1 MNAGYRC
8 NREAQAK
15 ALRAAVKNSKRDKV
29 LYGAIIKA
37 ESGFQST
44 PPTITVASDG
54 TTNSTT
60 SSSTQKELQERQAM
74 GSNDVNATLL
84 KKLQE
89 RALIL
94 DATVRPQDS
103 HSNAGSPRS
112 VASTQSK
119 AFSEPVDFKPKV
131 NIGGPKI
138 SMDLVDELKA
148 KLTKG
153 NFGLRPRDS
162 RQPNVRVGTSSSN
175 ETSSISNT
183 STIDPISNQDPVAVN
198 SRNRLASNMTTS
210 SDYSD
215 SPQVSNSD
223 SATVGSATDRDLEEK
238 GDIPKAKTPNVEI
251 LDKKDPK
258 IQAAALDLFE
268 KLQKGRAE
276 KGVEAT
282 KSERFTARRSDG
294 STVPDRKV
302 IMKLNEKD
310 DPANNWFSFIRYNTE
325 IRKEGSSIQKSPD
338 NDGIDILQSIAEANV
353 NYENGLYRPTKDRT
367 TNGLGVGSPDNI
379 GSSRVVYKSN
389 KGGNGVAKGQ
399 LYLMLPQLIKGHIRL
414 YNKSGRPVV
423 SRSNV
428 SPSFQRIA
436 KDIVDRNTFE
446 ADDYSNVDPK
456 ESADV
461 NKFIEAT
468 KPIQP
473 RNINRLSNA
482 DTVWQMK
489 KRYEVLVGELS
500 AGNTGKL
507 VRDEMET
514 ILRNLIRLHALN
526 QDKGRELIRS
536 LREF

>member
-37 ESGFQST
+37 ESGFDSGT
-44 PPTITVASDG
+44 TAPTIAQPIATQ
-54 TTNSTT
+54 T
-60 SSSTQKELQERQAM
+60 S
-74 GSNDVNATLL
+74 GSNDPNLL
-84 KKLQE
+84 KKPE
-89 RALIL
+89 VSMV
-94 DATVRPQDS
+94 ATLP
-103 HSNAGSPRS
+103 AKTES
-112 VASTQSK
+112 VKT
-119 AFSEPVDFKPKV
+119 EPV
-131 NIGGPKI
+131 KI
-138 SMDLVDELKA
+138 DPFEKAANSTNMVGLNPLVDELKK
-148 KLTKG
+148 KLLLG
-153 NFGLRPRDS
+153 NLGLKPVDS
-162 RQPNVRVGTSSSN
+162 RKPNVAIGTPSVEPIMSPV
-175 ETSSISNT
+175 I
-183 STIDPISNQDPVAVN
+183 IDPIDRISPVAVN
-198 SRNRLASNMTTS
+198 SRNRLDSNMTTS

-251 LDKKDPK
+251 LDRKDPK

-268 KLQKGRAE
+268 KLQKVRAE

-428 SPSFQRIA
+428 SPSFQRVV
-436 KDIVDRNTFE
+436 KDAVEHNTFE
-446 ADDYSNVDPK
+446 ADDSSNGVPK

-482 DTVWQMK
+482 DTVWKMK

-536 LREF
+536 LRDF